1 MEIFPSLLKFQQVFV
16 ILYLLKFQQVFL
28 WEVNQMEE
36 RFETFTVL
44 LNRINR
50 NIRKIKNKE
59 MSNYEIRSPHI
70 SCLYYLYISKELTS
84 KDLCERC
91 EEDKATISRSL
102 DYLEKNNYIICKS
115 QSKKRYNAP
124 FELTERGAR
133 AGKRIADKISA
144 VLEEISTGI
153 SDEDRAIFYR
163 SLNVISENIEKIAKS
178 YE

>member
-1 MEIFPSLLKFQQVFV
+1 MD
-16 ILYLLKFQQVFL
+16 
-28 WEVNQMEE
+28 E

-50 NIRKIKNKE
+50 NIRKIKNEE
-59 MSNYEIRSPHI
+59 MAKFELRSPHI

-102 DYLEKNNYIICKS
+102 DYLEKNDYLVCKS
-115 QSKKRYNAP
+115 ESKKRYNAP
-124 FELTERGAR
+124 FELTEKGMR
-133 AGKRIADKISA
+133 AGKRIADKITS
-144 VLEEISTGI
+144 VLDGISMGI

-163 SLNVISENIEKIAKS
+163 SLNIISENIDTVAKS
-178 YE
+178 YDKKRIGKILF

>member
-1 MEIFPSLLKFQQVFV
+1 MD
-16 ILYLLKFQQVFL
+16 
-28 WEVNQMEE
+28 E

-50 NIRKIKNKE
+50 NIRKIKNEE
-59 MSNYEIRSPHI
+59 MKNYELRSPHI
-70 SCLYYLYISKELTS
+70 SCLYYLYISKELTA
-84 KDLCERC
+84 KELCEHC

-115 QSKKRYNAP
+115 DSKKRYNAP

-133 AGKRIADKISA
+133 AGKRIADKIA
-144 VLEEISTGI
+144 NVLEEISTGV
-153 SDEDRAIFYR
+153 SYEDRVVFYR

-178 YE
+178 YK